1 MYYIGTMTKTTIKLL
16 LRNKGFLFFALI
28 LPILATLILNVKD
41 AADETNQAGTVT
53 ELENMDVKL
62 AYLNDYS
69 MLSVKVYDGSNSKV
83 AQSLLAELSQ
93 EGLFQIYRVDTHNYT
108 ANEVLEN
115 AKSSAMKDKMGAIL
129 IINNSFEKEL
139 FAGKI
144 NDSITLYATED
155 DERFDLLTQTTE
167 SILTKYVALGEKA
180 EDSSKLIELIKK
192 SSDAVYK
199 VTSTEYD
206 VDNSDTTNFDVDF
219 GKTGVLGYALAIYSI
234 AFLLSG
240 IMILNVIFKE
250 KEQLVYTRIM
260 LTKASALSYM
270 VAKANVIFL
279 ATFIETGVI
288 GVAYQL
294 LVTKTTG
301 LSLPQ
306 FMLLIFLMGL
316 IFNSMSVCI
325 GLTCGDV
332 LSATYISFFIWMTSA
347 LLSGLYFDISPASD
361 TMQRIAMLMPQR
373 WTLLSASMMFQG
385 NSMAY
390 PTILIVTISY
400 MIVIFVIGI
409 VGLKVNAKE

>member
-1 MYYIGTMTKTTIKLL
+1 MYYIGKMTKTTIKLL

-28 LPILATLILNVKD
+28 LPIMATLILNIKD
-41 AADETNQAGTVT
+41 TADETKQQGTVT

-83 AQSLLAELSQ
+83 AQSLLGELSQ
-93 EGLFQIYRVDTHNYT
+93 EGLFQIYRVDTRSYT
-108 ANEVLEN
+108 ADEVMEN

-129 IINNSFEKEL
+129 IINDSFEEEL

-144 NDSITLYATED
+144 DDSITLYATED
-155 DERFDLLTQTTE
+155 DERFDLFTQGVE
-167 SILTKYVALGEKA
+167 SILTKYVALGEKV
-180 EDSSKLIELIKK
+180 EESTELLELVKK
-192 SSDAVYK
+192 SSDAVYE
-199 VTSTEYD
+199 VTSAEYA
-206 VDNSDTTNFDVDF
+206 VDNSDTTFDVDF

-260 LTKASALSYM
+260 LTKASAMSYM
-270 VAKANVIFL
+270 AAKANVIFL
-279 ATFIETGVI
+279 TTLIETGVI

-294 LVTKTTG
+294 LVTRTTG
-301 LSLPQ
+301 LALPQ
-306 FMLLIFLMGL
+306 FMFLIFLMGL

-347 LLSGLYFDISPASD
+347 LLGGLYFDISPASD

-390 PTILIVTISY
+390 PTILLVTISY